1 MVIKINPARLALWR
15 DAKTIQFG
23 FGREAVTLEN
33 VQDTEER
40 FINLLYRGIA
50 TDSLEAVSS
59 SIGIRAGE
67 TEVLMKRLRPVL
79 LDDATSET
87 TSRNAH
93 LEQEFVRQAFA
104 EIIRASF
111 EHNTDGVGVLQQRA
125 QQEVAITRLNK
136 TTLALALALA
146 SSGVGAVWCDDDSP
160 IELADTGLLGFDR
173 SLLGTPKNGA
183 LAALLDRSVVPCK
196 LRTGKD
202 ATPGGPKFSVAVM
215 CANHS
220 LTMADFETEAH
231 GSPAGTLAI
240 ELGVETSRVSPVMLA
255 GSTPCLD
262 CRNISQSSAD
272 ESWAALSSQ
281 LRSRKE
287 RLDDSQT
294 SLLCAGFALEVLVR
308 HLDARK
314 PNAFEAKTIDH
325 RTGFVSLES
334 WKKLPE
340 CGC

>member
-23 FGREAVTLEN
+23 FGREAITLDN
-33 VQDTEER
+33 VQEAEER

-50 TDSLEAVSS
+50 TDALETVSS
-59 SIGIRAGE
+59 SIGIRATE
-67 TEVLMKRLRPVL
+67 AEVLMKRLRPVL
-79 LDDATSET
+79 LDEAATEAT
-87 TSRNAH
+87 TREAY
-93 LEQEFVRQAFA
+93 LVEEFVRQAFA

-111 EHNTDGVGVLQQRA
+111 EHNSDGVGVLQHRA
-125 QQEVAITRLNK
+125 KQQVAITRLNK
-136 TTLALALALA
+136 TTLVLALALA
-146 SSGVGAVWCDDDSP
+146 SSGIGAVWCDDDTP

-173 SLLGTPKNGA
+173 SLIGTPKNLA
-183 LAALLDRSVVPCK
+183 LAALLESSVGPCK
-196 LRTGKD
+196 LLTSKD
-202 ATPGGPKFSVAVM
+202 AAAGGARFSVAVM

-220 LTMADFETEAH
+220 LTMADFEAD
-231 GSPAGTLAI
+231 GQRRPASTLAI
-240 ELGVETSRVSPVMLA
+240 ELGVESSRVSPVMLS

-262 CRNISQSSAD
+262 CRNVSQSSAD

-281 LRSRKE
+281 LRLRKE

-308 HLDARK
+308 HIDARK
-314 PNAFEAKTIDH
+314 PSAFEAKTIDH

-334 WKKLPE
+334 WAKLPE

>member
-23 FGREAVTLEN
+23 FGREAITLDN
-33 VQDTEER
+33 VQEAEER

-50 TDSLEAVSS
+50 TDALETVSS
-59 SIGIRAGE
+59 SIGIRATE
-67 TEVLMKRLRPVL
+67 AEVLMKRLRPVL
-79 LDDATSET
+79 LDEAATEAT
-87 TSRNAH
+87 TREAH
-93 LEQEFVRQAFA
+93 LVEEFVRQAFA

-111 EHNTDGVGVLQQRA
+111 EHNSDGVGVLQHRA
-125 QQEVAITRLNK
+125 KQQVAITRLNK
-136 TTLALALALA
+136 TTLVLALALA
-146 SSGVGAVWCDDDSP
+146 SSGIGAVWCDDDSP

-173 SLLGTPKNGA
+173 SLIGTPKNLA
-183 LAALLDRSVVPCK
+183 LAALLESSVGPCK
-196 LRTGKD
+196 LLTSKD
-202 ATPGGPKFSVAVM
+202 AATGGARFSVAVM

-220 LTMADFETEAH
+220 LTMADFEAD
-231 GSPAGTLAI
+231 GQRRPAGTLAI
-240 ELGVETSRVSPVMLA
+240 ELGVESSRVSPVMLA

-262 CRNISQSSAD
+262 CRNVSQSSAD

-281 LRSRKE
+281 LRLRKE

-314 PNAFEAKTIDH
+314 PSAFEAKTIDH

-334 WKKLPE
+334 WAKLPE